1 MAAEEPRAAR
11 RSTHTGDLRADAGD
25 ATKTHVVDAG
35 GIDDQQADH
44 DALRR
49 HGRRLEPE
57 FRIEVAIMD
66 GGARKRTQDNEDLET
81 KTDGPGTSRSRRVII
96 ADIVEFVAFEHSRDP
111 SGGLIRVHNPR
122 RRQQTRVPAGLLP
135 TQRLT

>member
-11 RSTHTGDLRADAGD
+11 RSTHTGDLRADTGD
-25 ATKTHVVDAG
+25 ATETHVGDAR

-57 FRIEVAIMD
+57 FRIDVAIMD
-66 GGARKRTQDNEDLET
+66 GGARKRTQDTEDLET
-81 KTDGPGTSRSRRVII
+81 KTDGPGTS
-96 ADIVEFVAFEHSRDP
+96 
-111 SGGLIRVHNPR
+111 G
-122 RRQQTRVPAGLLP
+122 AGA
-135 TQRLT
+135 